1 MPITCEKCEKSRA
14 KQTAAESQAT
24 RVRRRLGLAKDAV
37 TRWLVTGFR
46 SHEAEE
52 LLKEIEALKAPP
64 GPPRKKVRS

>member
-1 MPITCEKCEKSRA
+1 
-14 KQTAAESQAT
+14 
-24 RVRRRLGLAKDAV
+24 VRRRLGLAKDAV